1 MLKLEV
7 EFFEVSEKSPEEGS
21 DVIAVWV
28 YSAYAST
35 RECIF
40 RRKRFEFPGSREAET
55 PDYWAYKPKYSS
67 LFQKKN
73 ET

>member
-7 EFFEVSEKSPEEGS
+7 EFFNVKEKSPEDDS
-21 DVIAVWV
+21 NVIAVWV

-35 RECIF
+35 RECTF
-40 RRKRFEFPGSREAET
+40 RKKRFEFPGSKEMAV

-67 LFQKKN
+67 LFVKFN
-73 ET
+73 VD